1 MLSTLWRTRD
11 RPPIFSGSWC
21 RAWAKR
27 LQQSPQLLRQA
38 RAQAKLRLAGA
49 AVSPSAF
56 FSNLHQISGQ
66 LHQLTIGPETFIGRV
81 EISVHAP
88 VTIGRRVC
96 INDGAKLLSAS
107 HDVRHP
113 NWPTIV
119 KPIVIGDYAWI
130 ATNALIL
137 PGVNIGEGAVVGAG
151 AVVTRDVPAGR
162 LVAGNPATLLPGQR
176 SSNLDYSPTACLAL
190 FTAWSRM
197 APKAPS
203 SNLPL

>member
-1 MLSTLWRTRD
+1 MLSTLWTTRN
-11 RPPIFSGSWC
+11 RPPIFTGSWC

-38 RAQAKLRLAGA
+38 RAQTKLRLAGA
-49 AVSPSAF
+49 AASPSAF

-107 HDVRHP
+107 HDIRHP
-113 NWPTIV
+113 NWPTLA
-119 KPIVIGDYAWI
+119 KPIHIEDYAWI
-130 ATNALIL
+130 ATNAIIL
-137 PGVNIGEGAVVGAG
+137 PGVTIGRGAVVAAG
-151 AVVTRDVPAGR
+151 AVVSRDVPSGA
-162 LVAGNPATLLPGQR
+162 VAFGNPARITLSQR
-176 SSNLDYSPTACLAL
+176 AAELDYSPTASLAL
-190 FTAWSRM
+190 FTAWMGS
-197 APKAPS
+197 PKTKA
-203 SNLPL
+203 